1 MNDTTEDNPIN
12 QIMEIIIEQ
21 GFGGMDQAMTI
32 LINEAMKVERASALQ
47 VTVYERTP
55 DRQEHANGYKVK

>member
-1 MNDTTEDNPIN
+1 MNDTTEDNPIE

-32 LINEAMKVERASALQ
+32 LINEAMKGGN
-47 VTVYERTP
+47 TIC
-55 DRQEHANGYKVK
+55 

>member
-1 MNDTTEDNPIN
+1 MNDTTEDNPIG

-32 LINEAMKVERASALQ
+32 LIKHRRGLHQAWHDHLGRMPRASREQDKDVSA
-47 VTVYERTP
+47 T
-55 DRQEHANGYKVK
+55 N